1 MKYKISA
8 KNDSVVNAGITTDY
22 RQAIVEYIWNGF
34 DANAQTVRID
44 YQANEVGCLT
54 DLTIT
59 DDGFGINRKNLEQ
72 TFGVFLS
79 SQKKRTFQRTS
90 DVNGKK
96 GKGRFSFHDFATS
109 VVWTTRYVDE
119 NQVMKQ
125 YQITIYVEDLTNYD
139 VSEEIIVDDPTLR
152 TGTEVRFINIV
163 NLYQSYLTSASFTDH
178 IAQKF
183 AWFLCLNKSR
193 HYAIFLN
200 SVEFDYEY
208 LFGNRDEFQLNIN
221 ESIFDVTYIRWNRK
235 IGDKFYFYMLKGDFT
250 ENCKILTSFNNNTI
264 DFYHSIYVTSKYF
277 DNFVFEENPSTR
289 LDGIT
294 NQLDATY
301 RLLMKEL
308 KKRLTAYESQFA
320 KEISA
325 NILIKKFEDKGV
337 LPSFKNTKYDL
348 ERKKDLEE
356 AIKNIYIVQPKIFK
370 GLKPA
375 QEKTLVGFL
384 NLLLD
389 SNERDRIISILD
401 GIITLSEEEREQLS
415 NVLRST
421 TISRINRM
429 VNMMHD
435 RYEVIETLR
444 KLVYDLS
451 KFTNERDHIQKIIE
465 VNYWLFGEQF
475 HMVSHDESFENL
487 ISKYLYI
494 LDGEDAKPEVIGSEE
509 RNRRPD
515 IFMCRQYI
523 HPYLDSNLIEDNVI
537 VELKRPNVEIGV
549 VQYRQIEDYMNLI
562 KNEAQFNSQLRTW
575 KFYVVSKEL
584 SKDVKDKYRS
594 FEHFNKRF
602 LVNKVDNYEIYA
614 MSWDDVFK
622 SFELQHNYI
631 LEKLGFDKSKIKG
644 EITSV
649 SPTRA
654 GADALTKEIGNLNAN

>member
-8 KNDSVVNAGITTDY
+8 YNESVVNAGITTDY
-22 RQAIVEYIWNGF
+22 RQAIAEYIWNGF
-34 DANAQTVRID
+34 DAGAQTVRLD
-44 YQANEVGCLT
+44 YVADELGNLMEFS
-54 DLTIT
+54 IT
-59 DDGFGINRKNLEQ
+59 DNGSGINRKTLES
-72 TFGVFLS
+72 TFGAFLY
-79 SQKKRTFQRTS
+79 SQKMRTFQRTS
-90 DVNGKK
+90 EVKGKK
-96 GKGRFSFHDFATS
+96 GKGRFSFHNFALMAD
-109 VVWTTRYVDE
+109 WNTRYMDDDG
-119 NQVMKQ
+119 QLKQ
-125 YQITIYVEDLTNYD
+125 YNISISVEDMSNYE
-139 VSEEIIVDDPTLR
+139 VSDETIITDANAS
-152 TGTEVRFINIV
+152 TGTTVTFKNLTS
-163 NLYQSYLTSASFTDH
+163 LYQEHLIDASFTEY

-183 AWFLCLNKSR
+183 AWFLCLNRFR
-193 HYAIFLN
+193 HYAILLN
-200 SVEFDYEY
+200 GVELDYEY
-208 LFGNRDEFQLNIN
+208 LFGTKDEFQLQIGDDQ
-221 ESIFDVTYIRWNRK
+221 FDVTYIRWNQK
-235 IGDKFYFYMLKGDFT
+235 IGDKFYFYMLKGDFS
-250 ENCKILTSFNNNTI
+250 ENCKVLTSFNNNTI
-264 DFYHSIYVTSKYF
+264 NFYHSVYVTSSYFNNFQFEKEPSPRF
-277 DNFVFEENPSTR
+277 DNV
-289 LDGIT
+289 T
-294 NQLDATY
+294 NQLDPTY
-301 RLLMKEL
+301 KELMKEL
-308 KKRLTAYESQFA
+308 RKRLASYERHFV
-320 KEISA
+320 KEIGA
-325 NILIKKFEDKGV
+325 NDLLLKFVKNGSM
-337 LPSFKNTKYDL
+337 PRFKDNKYDQ
-348 ERKKDLEE
+348 ERRQDLEE
-356 AIKNIYIVQPKIFK
+356 AIKNIYIIQPKIFK
-370 GLKPA
+370 GLKKE

-389 SNERDRIISILD
+389 SNERERIISILD
-401 GIITLSEEEREQLS
+401 GIVTLSEEEREQLS

-429 VNMMHD
+429 VNMIHD

-465 VNYWLFGEQF
+465 SNYWLFGEQF

-631 LEKLGFDKSKIKG
+631 LEKLGFDKSKIQE

-649 SPTRA
+649 PQTKA
-654 GADALTKEIGNLNAN
+654 GADTLTKEIDNLNAN